1 MKLVKITVFLIPILL
16 RLIMI
21 VFFGELFEGSYM
33 SDPNVSENDTLNFE
47 QSLFSNQD
55 VTYNPDQNPNYG
67 FDLGDKNPEEI
78 NDFKDLSDKE
88 QKDVADALEHNF
100 NNDNERQGN
109 YQEVDNGSFPDFVE
123 RCVYEYNTQKGM
135 NQDNLSHVTPELIQE
150 LKNGIN

>member
-1 MKLVKITVFLIPILL
+1 MALIW
-16 RLIMI
+16 
-21 VFFGELFEGSYM
+21 
-33 SDPNVSENDTLNFE
+33 
-47 QSLFSNQD
+47 
-55 VTYNPDQNPNYG
+55 
-67 FDLGDKNPEEI
+67 GDKNPEEI

-100 NNDNERQGN
+100 NNDNQRQGN